1 MMSNNKQVKHMY
13 LYQSFVVRSSRH
25 GLRLRD
31 HLVVGENDAF
41 YCDGCDDRLQ
51 HLLL

>member
-1 MMSNNKQVKHMY
+1 MMSNNKQVKRMY
-13 LYQSFVVRSSRH
+13 LYQSLVVHSSRH
-25 GLRLRD
+25 GLRLRA
-31 HLVVGENDAF
+31 HLLVGENDAL